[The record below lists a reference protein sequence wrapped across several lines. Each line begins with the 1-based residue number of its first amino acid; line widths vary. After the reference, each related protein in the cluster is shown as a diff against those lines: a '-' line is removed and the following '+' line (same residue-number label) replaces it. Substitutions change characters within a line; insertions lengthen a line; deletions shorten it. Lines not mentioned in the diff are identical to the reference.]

1 MTTTNR
7 AFIKAYRHDTAQ
19 PANTVAPL
27 AAAAVAAEHAAATR
41 AAVGASTATST
52 TANTQTAASTTMRPV
67 ERTHSTSEKRPL
79 SSFIPQSTTSQPTI
93 LHAPPWPQ
101 PVHQASETEPSDF
114 HAGTTVAS
122 FQWPAVCRML
132 IQQSSVQ
139 LDHVTRLMFARAD
152 AGNSIIGVMG
162 LFPRVGATTTA
173 LCLASRA
180 ASRGRRV
187 VLGDGNF
194 RRPRL
199 ASWLEAVPT
208 AGWDEVLKHTAKLPD
223 AVIHATDDNLDL
235 LALSGRPLKDA
246 QPVVGGLQAAVTA
259 GVLRHAYDLVL
270 LDLGA
275 FFEPTSQPV
284 LLELVSNLGVDA
296 IVAVAGPEH
305 ADARDLGTIVEY
317 LDISGCELLGVIEN
331 RAVK

>member
-19 PANTVAPL
+19 PASTVAPL
-27 AAAAVAAEHAAATR
+27 AAAAEHATATR
-41 AAVGASTATST
+41 ATAGASTATST
-52 TANTQTAASTTMRPV
+52 TTGTRTAVDTATRPV

-79 SSFIPQSTTSQPTI
+79 SSFIPQAALPPSTIP
-93 LHAPPWPQ
+93 HAP
-101 PVHQASETEPSDF
+101 PVHQAAETEPSDF

-122 FQWPAVCRML
+122 FQWPAVCRTL

-199 ASWLEAVPT
+199 ASWLDAVPT

-284 LLELVSNLGVDA
+284 LLELISNLGVDA
-296 IVAVAGPEH
+296 VVAIAGPEH
-305 ADARDLGTIVEY
+305 ADARDLETIVEY
-317 LDISGCELLGVIEN
+317 LDVSGCELLGVIEN
-331 RAVK
+331 RIPKPKAA